1 MKTLLAKSFLA
12 CLAAGSLVLAPAIS
26 LQAKTVKFPADD
38 PAFSFTLPD
47 GWTTESGPE
56 GRIYCTAGDGSEFK
70 VGFVSSPGVK
80 SVDDAKDLLPKILRG
95 MSDAMKCEGYKAG
108 EAKSGKI
115 GDLSYITMEGHG
127 TLSGTEMV
135 MTAFIFSLTP
145 GHYFSIVGA
154 ASKEVDE
161 AHNKDMSGIIS
172 SIAAVE

>member
-1 MKTLLAKSFLA
+1 MKTRIAKSFLT
-12 CLAAGSLVLAPAIS
+12 CLAAGCLFLVPALS

-70 VGFVSSPGVK
+70 IGFVSSPGVK
-80 SVDDAKDLLPKILRG
+80 SVDDAKQLLPKILKG
-95 MSDAMKCEGYKAG
+95 MSDAMKCEGYKAS

-115 GDLSYITMEGHG
+115 GDLSFIAMEGSG
-127 TLSGTEMV
+127 TVGGTEM
-135 MTAFIFSLTP
+135 TLNAFIFSLEA

-154 ASKEVDE
+154 SSKEVDE
-161 AHNKDMSGIIS
+161 AHNKDMSVIIS